1 MAEHISDFQ
10 KLLQEFLKDP
20 DFRKFW
26 KQYEQLKALA
36 LAGEVSWEELDR
48 ELDRLCDEEEDA

>member
-1 MAEHISDFQ
+1 MSDFQ
-10 KLLQEFLKDP
+10 KLLQEFMKDP

-36 LAGEVSWEELDR
+36 IAGEMSWEELDR
-48 ELDRLCDEEEDA
+48 EIDRLCEEEE